1 MSPPDS
7 KVVKVMSWLIL
18 ITLALLPFHAFLTV
32 WFSSL
37 IGHYILLR
45 LWKEAILIFLLAG
58 AIYILVKDKILR
70 GITTRTLLVKL
81 IVIYIILT
89 IVWGIAA
96 YALNKVTLKA
106 LGFGL
111 IINLRFLVFYLVV
124 WIAASKSPLLK
135 RLWMK
140 FLLVPAGIVIIFGIL
155 QRIILPYDFLKHFGY
170 GQKTIFP
177 YETINHNVHYPR
189 VMSTLRGANPL
200 GAYLV
205 LVLTAL
211 AALAIKFKRHRLW
224 SVALFGAGAI
234 VLVCTYSRAAW
245 IGAVLSLF
253 SLGIMSLKRGLIERL
268 LLPAAIVLLIL
279 VVALVAVLRNNVA
292 FENIF
297 FHTQTNSAVKT
308 TSDQGH
314 LSAFKNAF
322 RDVVHEPLGR
332 GVGTAGPASEY
343 NTGVRIAENY
353 YLQIAQEIGWAGMIL
368 FIAINYLVACELWF
382 RRDDILAR
390 ILLAS
395 LVGISFVNLL
405 SHAWT
410 DDTLSYLWW
419 GLAGITLAPIIA
431 DRQKS
436 HGKKIKAKS

>member
-1 MSPPDS
+1 MNPPDS
-7 KVVKVMSWLIL
+7 KVVNVMSWLIL

-177 YETINHNVHYPR
+177 YETIASGYSSFNT
-189 VMSTLRGANPL
+189 S
-200 GAYLV
+200 
-205 LVLTAL
+205 
-211 AALAIKFKRHRLW
+211 
-224 SVALFGAGAI
+224 SSFG
-234 VLVCTYSRAAW
+234 CS
-245 IGAVLSLF
+245 F
-253 SLGIMSLKRGLIERL
+253 
-268 LLPAAIVLLIL
+268 
-279 VVALVAVLRNNVA
+279 
-292 FENIF
+292 
-297 FHTQTNSAVKT
+297 
-308 TSDQGH
+308 
-314 LSAFKNAF
+314 
-322 RDVVHEPLGR
+322 
-332 GVGTAGPASEY
+332 
-343 NTGVRIAENY
+343 AE
-353 YLQIAQEIGWAGMIL
+353 
-368 FIAINYLVACELWF
+368 
-382 RRDDILAR
+382 
-390 ILLAS
+390 
-395 LVGISFVNLL
+395 
-405 SHAWT
+405 
-410 DDTLSYLWW
+410 
-419 GLAGITLAPIIA
+419 
-431 DRQKS
+431 
-436 HGKKIKAKS
+436 